1 MKVLF
6 LTQVLPYPP
15 DSGPKVKTWN
25 VIKSLAK
32 DYDINLVSFV
42 RGDQSADVAH
52 LESICQAVHTIE
64 IKRGMIRDLW
74 ALTVSFLTHE
84 PFLMVRDR
92 RASMFQIV
100 DQLCQETAFEIVH
113 ADQLNMA
120 QYALNVI
127 GAQRVLD
134 AHNALWLLYKR
145 LCETMNPGL
154 KKWILNRD
162 WRLLS
167 RYEGDICRTFDAV
180 LAVSEEDRS
189 ALEEV
194 AGVQLPIKVIPISI
208 DLNENSTIKRRG
220 STERILHIGTMY
232 WPANIDGVHWFLDE
246 IWPLVRSRRN
256 GVTFD
261 IIGASPP
268 KDLWQLNQDNSGVNV
283 HGYVV
288 DPTPF
293 LEQAAML
300 VVPLRA
306 GSGMRVKILNAL
318 AQGIPVVT
326 SSVGC
331 EGIQVISGRHLLI
344 ADDPET
350 FANAVIAILEDN
362 TLRDRLVSEGQE
374 LIRAKYDTRIVSTEL
389 CAVYYEL
396 INPEKNLNGS

>member
-1 MKVLF
+1 MNVLF

-32 DYDINLVSFV
+32 DHDITLVSFI

-64 IKRGMIRDLW
+64 IKRGMIRDMW

-154 KKWILNRD
+154 KKMD
-162 WRLLS
+162 PQSRLAFTESL
-167 RYEGDICRTFDAV
+167 
-180 LAVSEEDRS
+180 
-189 ALEEV
+189 
-194 AGVQLPIKVIPISI
+194 
-208 DLNENSTIKRRG
+208 RR
-220 STERILHIGTMY
+220 
-232 WPANIDGVHWFLDE
+232 
-246 IWPLVRSRRN
+246 
-256 GVTFD
+256 
-261 IIGASPP
+261 
-268 KDLWQLNQDNSGVNV
+268 
-283 HGYVV
+283 
-288 DPTPF
+288 
-293 LEQAAML
+293 
-300 VVPLRA
+300 
-306 GSGMRVKILNAL
+306 
-318 AQGIPVVT
+318 
-326 SSVGC
+326 
-331 EGIQVISGRHLLI
+331 
-344 ADDPET
+344 
-350 FANAVIAILEDN
+350 
-362 TLRDRLVSEGQE
+362 
-374 LIRAKYDTRIVSTEL
+374 
-389 CAVYYEL
+389 
-396 INPEKNLNGS
+396 